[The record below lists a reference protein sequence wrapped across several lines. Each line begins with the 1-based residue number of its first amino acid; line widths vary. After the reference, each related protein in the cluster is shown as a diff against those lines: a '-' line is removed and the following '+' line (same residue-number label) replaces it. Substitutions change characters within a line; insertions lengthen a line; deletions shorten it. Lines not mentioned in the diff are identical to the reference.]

1 MSSFG
6 VKGPLRKAVVT
17 EDLLYYHANDIV
29 TYLNSQFSKD
39 STKMH
44 YEITS
49 EEINS
54 VTGSAVIIKDVR
66 EQATYNCI
74 LSRWKN
80 IC

>member
-17 EDLLYYHANDIV
+17 EDLLYDYANDIL
-29 TYLNSQFSKD
+29 TYLNTQFSKD

-54 VTGSAVIIKDVR
+54 VTSSAVIIKDVR
-66 EQATYNCI
+66 KQATYNCI